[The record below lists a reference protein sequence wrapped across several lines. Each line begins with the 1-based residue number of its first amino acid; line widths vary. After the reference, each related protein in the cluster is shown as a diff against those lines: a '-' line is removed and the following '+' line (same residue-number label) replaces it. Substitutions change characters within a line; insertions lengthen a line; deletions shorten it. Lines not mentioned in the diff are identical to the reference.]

1 MLKIFTLTLLI
12 LVISSA
18 NSAEYKLHGVLD
30 VRATSAD
37 TLKSYVNGGYGKFT
51 SHNGANVSLAQAG
64 GEVVVTWD
72 TGLSAHVVANAYS
85 DENDSVV
92 GLTEAFLK
100 YRTLPNESGYRWQT
114 KMGIFYP
121 EISLENNAYAWASR
135 NTLNSS
141 AINTWLGEEIRVLG
155 GEVALTRLGKFN
167 NNAFDITLAATA
179 FINNDPAGALL
190 SWHGWTIGNRQTLW
204 TESKAIPD
212 FRARMPGYDL
222 NGQAAKSDP
231 FLELDDKWGFHLRT
245 KVKFHQKGQISA
257 GYYDNK
263 ATPYMVENG
272 QYGWRTRFYH
282 LGLSWRLPAAFELS
296 SQFLSGDTLMQS
308 PFRTDVVNND
318 YKSAFIALS
327 KRIKKHRMTIRL
339 EEFSVTDNDLTI
351 GDNNEEYGKSATL
364 NYTYRLSKPV
374 FLSLEYNWLD
384 SHRPSR
390 MYTEQAIDLTE
401 RQWQLAARYFF

>member
-1 MLKIFTLTLLI
+1 MLKIFSLALL
-12 LVISSA
+12 LFAISNV
-18 NSAEYKLHGVLD
+18 NSTEYKLHGVID
-30 VRATSAD
+30 IRATAAD
-37 TLKSYVNGGYGKFT
+37 TLESYVNGGYGKFT

-64 GEVVVTWD
+64 GEFIVDWD
-72 TGLSAHVVANAYS
+72 IGVSAHIVGNAYS
-85 DENDSVV
+85 DENDTTL

-100 YRTLPNESGYRWQT
+100 YRTLPNEAGYRWQT

-141 AINTWLGEEIRVLG
+141 AINTWLGEEIRLLG

-179 FINNDPAGALL
+179 FVNNDPAGALL

-222 NGQAAKSDP
+222 NGQAANSEP
-231 FLELDDKWGFHLRT
+231 FLELDNKWGFHLRS
-245 KVKFHQKGQISA
+245 KINFHHKGQISV
-257 GYYDNK
+257 GYYDNN
-263 ATPYMVENG
+263 ATPYRVENG

-282 LGLSWRLPAAFELS
+282 LGLSWRLPAEFELS
-296 SQFLSGDTLMQS
+296 AQYLSGDTLMQS
-308 PFRTDVVNND
+308 TARVDIVNND
-318 YKSAFIALS
+318 YTSGYIALS
-327 KRIKKHRMTIRL
+327 KRMQKHRVTLRL
-339 EEFSVTDNDLTI
+339 EEFSVSDNDLTA
-351 GDNNEEYGKSATL
+351 GDNNDEYGKSATV
-364 NYTYRLSKPV
+364 NYSYRLSKSW
-374 FLSLEYNWLD
+374 FLSVEYNWIA
-384 SHRPSR
+384 SQRAAR
-390 MYTEQAIDLTE
+390 MYTNQTINLTE